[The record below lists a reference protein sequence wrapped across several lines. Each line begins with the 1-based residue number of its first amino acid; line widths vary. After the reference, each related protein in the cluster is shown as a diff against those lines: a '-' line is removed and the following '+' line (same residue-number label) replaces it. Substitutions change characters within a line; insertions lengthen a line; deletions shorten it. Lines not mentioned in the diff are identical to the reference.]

1 MMSKCIYGFFALVFI
16 EIIQCDLLVFW
27 GYPTVGT
34 TFCVNIT
41 VVSFDNC
48 KETCQKSL
56 SCMLASGSGNN
67 CMLCDIYTVSSIAKS
82 TKEIGIKTAVKV
94 NPIDGDKCTSDT
106 DGTVFSGQHSENNTY
121 TVTSTGQTWTISH
134 AKKCKESSWRIF
146 PRPFGPFC
154 IGVRSRNH
162 VRFLFSIHFQVAN
175 NTTPLSRNSAASA
188 CKSKWNIGL
197 TALNS
202 IAERNYV
209 LGIVALTDFKTM
221 CYLLESAREIIGKHS
236 AYKYTSIW
244 LNGALRAD
252 CDFVGSQN
260 TAECSGM
267 KAYEYIGDL
276 ITSLEAYKFAP
287 GTPNYTKIE
296 GSSQS
301 CLQLMSSQSETTDN
315 GLVKNA
321 VYVSLIECSFGEKR
335 EIYFRCG
342 SNCNEDNS
350 ICALSFVCG
359 H

>member
-1 MMSKCIYGFFALVFI
+1 MMSKCVYGFFALVFI

-27 GYPTVGT
+27 GYPTVET

-134 AKKCKESSWRIF
+134 GKWLQFYTLHIRF
-146 PRPFGPFC
+146 QR
-154 IGVRSRNH
+154 RNARNQVGGYSQDHLDLSVLGIH
-162 VRFLFSIHFQVAN
+162 VQVTN

-209 LGIVALTDFKTM
+209 L
-221 CYLLESAREIIGKHS
+221 ESAREIVGKHP

-301 CLQLMSSQSETTDN
+301 CLQLMSSQSETKDN
-315 GLVKNA
+315 GLVKNS
-321 VYVSLIECSFGEKR
+321 VYVFIIECSFGEKR

-342 SNCNEDNS
+342 TNCNEDNS
-350 ICALSFVCG
+350 ICALTFVCG

>member
-1 MMSKCIYGFFALVFI
+1 MMSKCVYGFFALVFI

-27 GYPTVGT
+27 GYPTVET

-48 KETCQKSL
+48 KVTCQKSL

-106 DGTVFSGQHSENNTY
+106 DGTVFSGQ
-121 TVTSTGQTWTISH
+121 VT
-134 AKKCKESSWRIF
+134 
-146 PRPFGPFC
+146 
-154 IGVRSRNH
+154 
-162 VRFLFSIHFQVAN
+162 N

-209 LGIVALTDFKTM
+209 L
-221 CYLLESAREIIGKHS
+221 ESAREIVGKHP

-301 CLQLMSSQSETTDN
+301 CLQLMSSQSETKDN
-315 GLVKNA
+315 GLVKNS
-321 VYVSLIECSFGEKR
+321 V
-335 EIYFRCG
+335 CG
-342 SNCNEDNS
+342 TNCNEDNS
-350 ICALSFVCG
+350 ICALTFVCG